1 MAYDI
6 NKTDGTRV
14 VIVPDRTIKTV
25 AGLRLL
31 GKNYSSYG
39 EIMAENLVQMLE
51 HHASYD
57 LPTAPGNPLEGQIW
71 FDKKTQSLNVYTNES
86 RWVPFGGLH
95 IGNSTGIDLS
105 PIKGTDSD
113 PNIDS
118 TFHQAIRIKVKGQ
131 VVAIISQDSYIPHP
145 DTGLQTA
152 FPLIGKGINLNQ
164 TGTDDDLEAGDYKFR
179 GRSMEAEFA
188 DMAEIY
194 RSDMELVPGNLIKLG
209 GHKEI
214 TKTTAEYD
222 DGIFGII
229 STQPGFLLNSKAKL
243 EENAYPVALKGR
255 VPCIV
260 KGPVRQGQRIV
271 ASDIA
276 GVGMGV
282 DRADLNAVIGRAIS
296 TKESDKIGTV
306 EVAVGVK

>member
-6 NKTDGTRV
+6 NNTFGDRV
-14 VIVPDRTIKTV
+14 VIVPDRTVKVV

-51 HHASYD
+51 HHALD
-57 LPTAPGNPLEGQIW
+57 TPPANPLQGQVW
-71 FDKKTQSLNVYTNES
+71 FNSTTQSLNVYTNES
-86 RWVPFGGLH
+86 GWVPFGGLNL
-95 IGNSTGIDLS
+95 GNSTGIDLRT
-105 PIKGTDSD
+105 IKDQEG
-113 PNIDS
+113 N
-118 TFHQAIRIKVKGQ
+118 FHQAIKFKVGGKI
-131 VVAIISQDSYIPHP
+131 VAIFSKDSYVPHL
-145 DTGLQTA
+145 DTGLQA
-152 FPLIGKGINLNQ
+152 EFPIIGKGINLNQ
-164 TGTDDDLEAGDYKFR
+164 SGTDSDGEPGDYKFR

-194 RSDMELVPGNLIKLG
+194 RSDMELLPGNLIKLG
-209 GHKEI
+209 GNKEI

-229 STQPGFLLNSKAKL
+229 STQPGFLLNSRAKL

-260 KGPVRQGQRIV
+260 KGPVHQGQRIV

-282 DRADLNAVIGRAIS
+282 DRADINAVIGRAIS
-296 TKESDKIGTV
+296 TKESDQIGTV

>member
-39 EIMAENLVQMLE
+39 EIMAENLVQMTE
-51 HHASYD
+51 HHASYGTA
-57 LPTAPGNPLEGQIW
+57 TAPADALPGQIW
-71 FDKKTQSLNVYTNES
+71 FNTEDKSLYVYIDNS
-86 RWVPFGGLH
+86 VRWIPFGGLH
-95 IGNSTGIDLS
+95 FGNSTGIDLT
-105 PIKGTDSD
+105 PVKDDQGF
-113 PNIDS
+113 
-118 TFHQAIRIKVKGQ
+118 FHQAIKMKVGGKM
-131 VVAIISQDSYIPHP
+131 VAILSKDSFVPHA
-145 DTGLQTA
+145 DTGLQAA
-152 FPLIGKGINLNQ
+152 FPTIGKGINLNQ
-164 TGTDDDLEAGDYKFR
+164 TGTDDDGEPGEFKFR

-209 GHKEI
+209 GNKEI

-229 STQPGFLLNSKAKL
+229 STAPGFLLNSRAKL

-260 KGPVRQGQRIV
+260 KGPVYQGQRIV
-271 ASDIA
+271 ASDIP
-276 GVGMGV
+276 GIGMGV
-282 DRADLNAVIGRAIS
+282 ERADLNAVIGRAIS